1 MPRHPTQ
8 PATPLR
14 MGDRDFLP
22 GERGVVDIPV
32 GSLIDY
38 QPVTMAVH
46 VLRGRAAG
54 PRLLVSAALHGDE
67 IIGVEIIRR
76 LLRTP
81 RLERLKGDLVAVPVV
96 NMPAFLSHSRY
107 LPDRRDLNRL
117 FPGAAS
123 GSLGSRLAHIF
134 LNQVVMPCTHA
145 IDMHSG
151 AVGKPNL
158 PQVRVSPGDHE
169 GYEMALAFRPPVVVE
184 TSLRAGS
191 LRETLYSRAK
201 PCILYEAGEAHRL
214 DPESVRQGVNG
225 ILSVMRH
232 LGMLPREKRGA
243 ETGRKGETVV
253 SRLTSWSRA
262 PRGGV
267 FAPEVGMGKSVKPGM
282 ILGVVADPFG
292 RHESPINCK
301 VEGVIIGISSEATVN
316 EGDGVFHIAVTR
328 DSLEAER
335 RIQQGDEIVEDTA
348 EPFVGW

>member
-1 MPRHPTQ
+1 M
-8 PATPLR
+8 LKL
-14 MGDRDFLP
+14 GDKEFAP
-22 GERGVVDIPV
+22 GERGVVDIAV

-46 VLRGRAAG
+46 VLRGAKPG

-76 LLRTP
+76 LLRAP
-81 RLERLKGDLVAVPVV
+81 ELEKLSRGDLVAVPVV

-117 FPGAAS
+117 FPGATG

-145 IDMHSG
+145 IDMHAG
-151 AVGKPNL
+151 GVGKPNL

-169 GYEMALAFRPPVVVE
+169 GFEMALAFDAPVVVE

-214 DPESVRQGVNG
+214 DPEGVRQGVAG
-225 ILSVMRH
+225 ILSVMRF
-232 LGMLPREKRGA
+232 LGMLPRPRQK
-243 ETGRKGETVV
+243 KGPGSPRSGGQSVV
-253 SRLTSWSRA
+253 SRLTSWCRA

-267 FAPEVGMGKSVKPGM
+267 FAPDIGLGKSVTPGM
-282 ILGVVADPFG
+282 VLGVVADPFG
-292 RHESPINCK
+292 RHETAIKSK
-301 VEGVIIGISSEATVN
+301 VAGVVIGISREATVN
-316 EGDGVFHIAVTR
+316 EGDGLFHIAVTR
-328 DSLEAER
+328 DAAQAER
-335 RIQQGDEIVEDTA
+335 QILPGDEFVEDTA
-348 EPFVGW
+348 EPFAGW